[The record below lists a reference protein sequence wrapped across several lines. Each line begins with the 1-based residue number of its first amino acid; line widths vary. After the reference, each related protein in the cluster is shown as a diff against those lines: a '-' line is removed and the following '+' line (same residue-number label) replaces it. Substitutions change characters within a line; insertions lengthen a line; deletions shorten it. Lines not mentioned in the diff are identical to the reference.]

1 MINSI
6 STFNCSLSKKEILK
20 ANKILKNGNII
31 DGKKI
36 SIFEKKFSKILN
48 IKHVLTV
55 SDLSSA
61 IYLILKNL
69 NLKKNDEILTFSF
82 NCLSS
87 TSAITKAGLKP
98 VWCDIKEN
106 YPSLDLEK
114 CQKLI
119 SKRTKVLLLYYVAGY
134 VQNPVEI
141 KRFCKKN
148 NLIFIEDV
156 NCSIGSTYKK
166 QQLGKFGDYS
176 VYSFYPN
183 RILSTINGGAISFP
197 NISKL
202 NEIKKEI
209 NYGIK
214 KSK

>member
-31 DGKKI
+31 DGNKF

-69 NLKKNDEILTFSF
+69 NLKKNDEILKFSF

-87 TSAITKAGLKP
+87 TSAITKAGFKTCL
-98 VWCDIKEN
+98 V
-106 YPSLDLEK
+106 
-114 CQKLI
+114 
-119 SKRTKVLLLYYVAGY
+119 
-134 VQNPVEI
+134 
-141 KRFCKKN
+141 
-148 NLIFIEDV
+148 
-156 NCSIGSTYKK
+156 
-166 QQLGKFGDYS
+166 
-176 VYSFYPN
+176 
-183 RILSTINGGAISFP
+183 
-197 NISKL
+197 
-202 NEIKKEI
+202 
-209 NYGIK
+209 
-214 KSK
+214 

>member
-31 DGKKI
+31 DGNEV

-119 SKRTKVLLLYYVAGY
+119 SKITKVLLLYYVAGY

-148 NLIFIEDV
+148 NLIFI
-156 NCSIGSTYKK
+156 
-166 QQLGKFGDYS
+166 
-176 VYSFYPN
+176 
-183 RILSTINGGAISFP
+183 
-197 NISKL
+197 
-202 NEIKKEI
+202 
-209 NYGIK
+209 
-214 KSK
+214 

>member
-1 MINSI
+1 M
-6 STFNCSLSKKEILK
+6 
-20 ANKILKNGNII
+20 
-31 DGKKI
+31 
-36 SIFEKKFSKILN
+36 
-48 IKHVLTV
+48 
-55 SDLSSA
+55 
-61 IYLILKNL
+61 
-69 NLKKNDEILTFSF
+69 
-82 NCLSS
+82 
-87 TSAITKAGLKP
+87 
-98 VWCDIKEN
+98 
-106 YPSLDLEK
+106 
-114 CQKLI
+114 
-119 SKRTKVLLLYYVAGY
+119 LYYVAGY